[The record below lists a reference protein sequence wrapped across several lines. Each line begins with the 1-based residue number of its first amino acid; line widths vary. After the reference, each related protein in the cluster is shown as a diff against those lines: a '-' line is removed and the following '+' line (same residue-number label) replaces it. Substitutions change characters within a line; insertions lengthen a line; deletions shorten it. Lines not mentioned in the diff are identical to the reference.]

1 MRRLIPILAGVFFLM
16 AASPGAA
23 GEERHG
29 YGLAAA
35 PRAQTAPA
43 PATPPG
49 TVAVEPFSN
58 ISQQPSD
65 DWIGDGIAETVRG
78 DLQARGL
85 SVLEGAAVGAVREPV
100 AGETVDEEA
109 SVRLGRRL
117 GVRWVVSGGY
127 QRVGDHLRITARFVD
142 VASGAV
148 VRTAKVDGR
157 VDELFALQDRIVAEL
172 TTELDLN
179 GAVPE
184 LVRWPGGG
192 AGEVPAA
199 VPTPRRTR
207 PRTESGEP
215 ATSGLVAPSDPRD
228 VTGGIIVG
236 EPAREPPGRDDAR
249 RGSDPAGQGG
259 GRAGFGVASGAG
271 ILTGRPSVSATRTS
285 TPPRI
290 DGRLDDAVWRDAA
303 RIDEFVQRQP
313 RDGAPATEV
322 TEVYI
327 AYDSGNLY
335 FGVYAHYSDAG
346 LIRANRTDRDQ
357 AFGDDTVAVYFD
369 PFLDQQR
376 AYVFSVNGYG
386 VQGDSIM
393 NARSGGIGF
402 GGGGGGGGGGPG
414 GGFRGGMPAGGGG
427 GRGGGG
433 FGGGTPAG
441 DPSWD
446 ALFSSG
452 GMLVEDGWTAELAI
466 PFKSLRYPSRGS
478 GTVHRWGFQIARSIA
493 SKDEVDVWAPISR
506 DVAGFLTQMGLL
518 DGLTDLSTSRNLEI
532 LPTFTAIQFGALDT
546 DTGGFTEETQPEG
559 ALNVKYGITSNLT
572 ADLTYNPDFSQIES
586 DIPQIEINQRFPLFF
601 PELRPFFLE
610 GQEIFRVA
618 GPLTLVHTR
627 TMVDP
632 RYGAKL
638 TGKVGDTTVGVL
650 FANDEAPGKGD
661 DPSDP
666 AFGRTA
672 QFFVGRARYDL
683 YAESYIGM
691 TATDREFMDGYSRV
705 GAVDARFRLGR
716 TSSVSLLY
724 AASRHRDEEGIERAG
739 ASTHL
744 AFNQRGRHLSY
755 GATLDT
761 VDPDFRTDTGFVR
774 RVDTR
779 TARANVSYRWWPES
793 WVINW
798 GPLVSYSR
806 NYDFEGILQDEQ
818 TTLGVNAQL
827 VNSIVIVGN
836 INRDMERFLGTEFFK
851 TRYSVGTGIN
861 TSRKIRVGG
870 LISWGDDIF
879 YSDNPFLGDSLTGL
893 VFLTLRP
900 LTRLN
905 ADINFITSR
914 LTEPRTNTELF
925 DVKILRTFTTY
936 QFTDRLLLRNIM
948 EYNTF
953 AKTLGANL
961 LVTYRVNAGTVF
973 FVGYDDHYA
982 QGDLIDAVRFPT
994 RELQR
999 TNRAFFTK
1007 LSYLF
1012 RF

>member
-1 MRRLIPILAGVFFLM
+1 MTNRSHRVVAASVFYLM
-16 AASPGAA
+16 AASAGAA

-29 YGLAAA
+29 YRLAAA
-35 PRAQTAPA
+35 LRAQTAPA
-43 PATPPG
+43 PVTPPD
-49 TVAVEPFSN
+49 TVAVVQFSN
-58 ISQQPSD
+58 ISQQPAD

-78 DLQARGL
+78 DLQALGL
-85 SVLEGAAVGAVREPV
+85 SVLERTVVGAVRKPV
-100 AGETVDEEA
+100 AGETVDAGA

-127 QRVGDHLRITARFVD
+127 QRLGDHLRITARFVD
-142 VASGAV
+142 VALGAV

-172 TTELDLN
+172 TTDLDLH
-179 GAVPE
+179 GAVPG
-184 LVRWPGGG
+184 LVRRPGGG
-192 AGEVPAA
+192 TDGVPVG
-199 VPTPRRTR
+199 VPTPRGTR
-207 PRTESGEP
+207 PRSESGGP
-215 ATSGLVAPSDPRD
+215 ATSGLVPPSDPRA

-236 EPAREPPGRDDAR
+236 EPAREASGRDDAR
-249 RGSDPAGQGG
+249 RGSDPAG
-259 GRAGFGVASGAG
+259 VASGAG
-271 ILTGRPSVSATRTS
+271 ILTGRLSVQATRTS

-290 DGRLDDAVWRDAA
+290 DGRLDDAVWRDAT

-313 RDGAPATEV
+313 LDGAPATEV

-327 AYDSGNLY
+327 AYDSRNLY
-335 FGVYAHYSDAG
+335 FGVYAHYSDTG
-346 LIRANRTDRDQ
+346 LIRANRADRDDTSS
-357 AFGDDTVAVYFD
+357 DDMVAVYFD

-386 VQGDSIM
+386 VQSDSIM
-393 NARSGGIGF
+393 NARDGGSGF
-402 GGGGGGGGGGPG
+402 GGSGGGGSG
-414 GGFRGGMPAGGGG
+414 GGFRGGTPAGGGG
-427 GRGGGG
+427 GRGPGGG
-433 FGGGTPAG
+433 FGAGIPSG

-446 ALFSSG
+446 TLFSSG
-452 GMLVEDGWTAELAI
+452 GVLVEDGWTAEMAI
-466 PFKSLRYPSRGS
+466 PFKSLRYPSGGS
-478 GTVHRWGFQIARSIA
+478 GQAHRWGFQIARSIA
-493 SKDEVDVWAPISR
+493 SKDETDVWAPISR

-532 LPTFTAIQFGALDT
+532 LPTFTAVQFGALDT
-546 DTGGFTEETQPEG
+546 DTGGFAEETQPEG
-559 ALNVKYGITSNLT
+559 ALNLKYGITSNLT
-572 ADLTYNPDFSQIES
+572 ADFTYNPDFSQIES
-586 DIPQIEINQRFPLFF
+586 DVPQIDVNQRFPLFF

-610 GQEIFRVA
+610 GQEIFRVP
-618 GPLTLVHTR
+618 GPVTLVHTR

-650 FANDEAPGKGD
+650 FANDEAPGKRD

-683 YAESYIGM
+683 YAESYIGAI
-691 TATDREFMDGYSRV
+691 ATDREFMDGYSRV
-705 GAVDARFRLGR
+705 GGIDARFRLGR
-716 TSSVSLLY
+716 ASSISLQY
-724 AASRHRDEEGIERAG
+724 AASQHRDEEGIERAG
-739 ASTHL
+739 ATTHL
-744 AFNQRGRHLSY
+744 AYDRRGRNLSY
-755 GATLDT
+755 GASLDT

-774 RVDTR
+774 RADTR
-779 TARANVSYRWWPES
+779 TALANVSYRWWPES

-798 GPLVSYSR
+798 GPSVSYSR

-818 TTLGVNAQL
+818 STLGVNAML
-827 VNSIVIVGN
+827 ANSIVIVGN
-836 INRDMERFLGTEFFK
+836 VNRDMERFLGTAFFK
-851 TRYSVGTGIN
+851 TRYSIGTGVN
-861 TSRKIRVGG
+861 TSRKIGVGG
-870 LISWGDDIF
+870 LVSWGDDIF
-879 YSDNPFLGDSLTGL
+879 FSENPFLGDSLTAL
-893 VFLTLRP
+893 VFMNLRP
-900 LTRLN
+900 MTRLN
-905 ADINFITSR
+905 ASINLITSR
-914 LTEPRTNTELF
+914 LTEPKTNAELF

-936 QFTDRLLLRNIM
+936 QLTDRLLVRNIM

-953 AKTLGANL
+953 AKTLGANI

>member
-1 MRRLIPILAGVFFLM
+1 MTHRSHSVVAAGVIFLL
-16 AASPGAA
+16 AASVGAA

-35 PRAQTAPA
+35 TRVQTAPA
-43 PATPPG
+43 PAAPPG

-58 ISQQPSD
+58 ISQQPAD

-85 SVLEGAAVGAVREPV
+85 SVLESAVVVAVREPG

-109 SVRLGRRL
+109 SLRLGRRL

-148 VRTAKVDGR
+148 VRTAKVDVR
-157 VDELFALQDRIVAEL
+157 VDQLFALQDRIVAEL
-172 TTELDLN
+172 TMELDLD
-179 GAVPE
+179 GAVPG
-184 LVRWPGGG
+184 LVRQSGG
-192 AGEVPAA
+192 ASEAAPVTVPS
-199 VPTPRRTR
+199 PRATR
-207 PRTESGEP
+207 PRTEVGEP
-215 ATSGLVAPSDPRD
+215 AALRVPPSDPHD
-228 VTGGIIVG
+228 VTGGIVVG
-236 EPAREPPGRDDAR
+236 EPAREASGRDDAR
-249 RGSDPAGQGG
+249 RGSDPAD
-259 GRAGFGVASGAG
+259 VASEAG
-271 ILTGRPSVSATRTS
+271 ILTGRPRVSATRTS

-290 DGRLDDAVWRDAA
+290 DGRLDDAVWRDAV

-346 LIRANRTDRDQ
+346 LIRANRTDRDRTSN
-357 AFGDDTVAVYFD
+357 DDTVAVYLD

-386 VQGDSIM
+386 VQADSIM
-393 NARSGGIGF
+393 NARGGGGGF
-402 GGGGGGGGGGPG
+402 GGGGGGGGG
-414 GGFRGGMPAGGGG
+414 FRGGIPTGGGG
-427 GRGGGG
+427 GRGGGS

-452 GMLVEDGWTAELAI
+452 GVLVEDGWTAELAI

-478 GTVHRWGFQIARSIA
+478 GAMHRWGFQIARSIA

-506 DVAGFLTQMGLL
+506 DIAGFLTQMGLL

-546 DTGGFTEETQPEG
+546 DTGGFAEETQPEG
-559 ALNVKYGITSNLT
+559 ALNVKYGVTSNLT

-586 DIPQIEINQRFPLFF
+586 DLPQIEINQRFPLFF

-618 GPLTLVHTR
+618 GPVTLVHTR
-627 TMVDP
+627 TMIDP

-638 TGKVGDTTVGVL
+638 TGKVGDATVGVL
-650 FANDEAPGKGD
+650 FANDEAPGKRD

-683 YAESYIGM
+683 YAESYIGVI
-691 TATDREFMDGYSRV
+691 ATDREFMDGYSRV
-705 GAVDARFRLGR
+705 GGIDARFRLGR
-716 TSSVSLLY
+716 TSSISLQY
-724 AASRHRDEEGIERAG
+724 AASQHRDEEGIERTG
-739 ASTHL
+739 ATAHL
-744 AFNQRGRHLSY
+744 SYNRRGRNLSY
-755 GATLDT
+755 GASLDS

-798 GPLVSYSR
+798 GPSVSYSR

-818 TTLGVNAQL
+818 TTLGVNAML
-827 VNSIVIVGN
+827 ANSIILFGN
-836 INRDMERFLGTEFFK
+836 INRDMERFLGIEFFK
-851 TRYSVGTGIN
+851 TRYSLVTTIN
-861 TSRKIRVGG
+861 ASRKITGG
-870 LISWGDDIF
+870 GVISWGDDIF
-879 YSDNPFLGDSLTGL
+879 YSDNPFLGNSMTATL
-893 VFLTLRP
+893 FINLRP
-900 LTRLN
+900 VSRLN
-905 ADINFITSR
+905 VSINLITSR
-914 LTEPRTNTELF
+914 LHEPTTNAELF
-925 DVKILRTFTTY
+925 DVKILRTSATY
-936 QFTDRLLLRNIM
+936 QFTDRLLVRNIM
-948 EYNTF
+948 EYDAF
-953 AKTLGANL
+953 AKTLGANIL
-961 LVTYRVNAGTVF
+961 FTYRVNAGTVF

-982 QGDLIDAVRFPT
+982 QGDLIDAMRFPT
-994 RELQR
+994 RDLQR